1 MSSYKGDFPTGKTI
15 YFYFDTFAG
24 STGAPITISG
34 LATSDIK
41 VYKNGSTTER
51 SSTAGF
57 TLLDTDGIDFD
68 GITGIHGFSIDT
80 SDDTDAGFYAAGNDY
95 TVVVSTITVD
105 SQTMSFI
112 AGSFS
117 IDNRQLLRPTT
128 ASRTLD
134 VSAGGEAGI
143 DWSNIGSPTTA
154 VNLSGTTVKTATDV
168 ETDTAD
174 IQGRLPAALVGG
186 KIDSNVGTI
195 SNNAITT
202 ASIND
207 GAITNAKV
215 ADDVDVN
222 VKTVTAGAITASA
235 IATDAIDADALAA
248 DAVAEVKAALIA
260 LSIDGFDLEEAMR
273 LILAMAVGKA
283 SGMATATNVFRDA
296 ADTKDRITA
305 TTDADGNRSA
315 VTLDAS

>member
-1 MSSYKGDFPTGKTI
+1 MNYKGDFPTGKTI

-80 SDDTDAGFYAAGNDY
+80 SDNTDSGFYAAGNDY

-134 VSAGGEAGI
+134 VSASGEAGI
-143 DWSNIGSPTTA
+143 DWANIGSPTTA

-174 IQGRLPAALVGG
+174 IQTRLPAALVGG

-248 DAVAEVKAALIA
+248 DAVDEILDEVIEGTITLRQALRLALAAL
-260 LSIDGFDLEEAMR
+260 
-273 LILAMAVGKA
+273 VGKA
-283 SGMATATNVFRDA
+283 SGLETTTAVFRDTTDA
-296 ADTKDRITA
+296 KDRITA
-305 TTDADGNRSA
+305 TVDADGNRSA

>member
-1 MSSYKGDFPTGKTI
+1 MNYKGDFPTGKTI

-80 SDDTDAGFYAAGNDY
+80 SDNTDSGFYAAGNDY

-134 VSAGGEAGI
+134 VSASGEAGI
-143 DWSNIGSPTTA
+143 DWANIGSPTTA

-174 IQGRLPAALVGG
+174 IQTRLPAALVGG

-248 DAVAEVKAALIA
+248 DAVDEILDEVIEGTITLRQALRLALAAL
-260 LSIDGFDLEEAMR
+260 
-273 LILAMAVGKA
+273 VGKA
-283 SGMATATNVFRDA
+283 SGLETTTAVVFRDTTDA
-296 ADTKDRITA
+296 KDRITA
-305 TTDADGNRSA
+305 TVDADGNRSA